1 MEENENENI
10 SSSTKV
16 ANIKCEFTIWGT
28 IELETGMV
36 VSDRVEI
43 GLKNG

>member
-16 ANIKCEFTIWGT
+16 ANIKCEFMGH
-28 IELETGMV
+28 
-36 VSDRVEI
+36 DRARDRHGCI
-43 GLKNG
+43 G